1 MIQGKY
7 RHRMGS
13 LFISA
18 LLMFLPGCENSVR
31 SNDNEQNGPDT
42 RLNDG
47 SPDVLSDGSTAP
59 LDSNIPEL
67 DAGSVLNPDTSI
79 PEMEMRSVFTHKMV
93 KSTGDNPFSSLA
105 YECPQCTFEQWNSIE
120 PPEGW
125 SKGPAQVALFSST
138 HSEMRSY
145 PMAEGHPES
154 VDFLE
159 EVPGNEYRLIAI
171 TLNGTLVER
180 GPSGIVAQ
188 VQVQRDTRLVFTAG
202 TRIHELTD
210 PEGNVFVLF
219 VHHRDEAEWLDV
231 DFQAEDVLSYFVAPT
246 GWSYSTRIIDEEL
259 ALDSDDSDGVV
270 TVLAV
275 RRAVNSTWQKR

>member
-1 MIQGKY
+1 
-7 RHRMGS
+7 
-13 LFISA
+13 
-18 LLMFLPGCENSVR
+18 
-31 SNDNEQNGPDT
+31 
-42 RLNDG
+42 
-47 SPDVLSDGSTAP
+47 
-59 LDSNIPEL
+59 
-67 DAGSVLNPDTSI
+67 
-79 PEMEMRSVFTHKMV
+79 MRSVFTHKMV
-93 KSTGDNPFSSLA
+93 KSRGQSIFVFGH
-105 YECPQCTFEQWNSIE
+105 ECPQSPLNSGTASS
-120 PPEGW
+120 PRRAGQDLLKSP
-125 SKGPAQVALFSST
+125 SSST